1 MTVLAFDPERLW
13 ALCRSLEDLEADLV
27 ALHHQCVDAEFL
39 NREIALCRSHHRRI
53 LAVLRSDLADSPASR
68 IATWVDTHPSWWAKA
83 THGASTDVD
92 AVLAAVIH
100 DRRAAG
106 ALVDDLDS
114 IAPLIYG
121 THDTDLVRA
130 FWTTVTDPR
139 TTAPALAGRRIQR
152 LLETVL
158 GDHPWSREV
167 SRSSI
172 DPIVRSRIETAAVD
186 MLGGIAA
193 PWQLYFSGRAAA
205 WSWTTEVGIGWLRA
219 VTSSAV
225 AAADLARGLGP
236 SVVRSLSDLPN
247 DDIERR
253 RRIDEVAFGIG
264 ASLTLLQDAGIDD
277 AGRDRSSWR
286 TFDQLVEYLPVNAPW
301 PVSIVVNRGATWLD
315 DQVHRDGHDDVATRR
330 LASLTGHQ
338 VLAGVAVLT
347 IWRSYWSRPTGLHDP
362 ARRDRELRHA
372 YDAIDSPSVRGRIAA
387 G

>member
-27 ALHHQCVDAEFL
+27 ALHHQFVDAEFL
-39 NREIALCRSHHRRI
+39 SREIALCRTHRRRI
-53 LAVLRSDLADSPASR
+53 QNVLRSDLADSSVSR
-68 IATWVDTHPSWWAKA
+68 IETWVDSHPSWWAKA
-83 THGASTDVD
+83 THGAPSDVD

-100 DRRAAG
+100 DPRAAG

-121 THDTDLVRA
+121 THDTDLVRT
-130 FWTTVTDPR
+130 FWNLVTDPR
-139 TTAPALAGRRIQR
+139 TTSPTEAGRRIQR

-158 GDHPWSREV
+158 GDHRWSREV

-172 DPIVRSRIETAAVD
+172 DPIVRTRIETAAVD

-193 PWQLYFSGRAAA
+193 PWQLYFSGHAAA

-219 VTSSAV
+219 VTDSAV

-236 SVVRSLSDLPN
+236 SVVQSLSDLPD

-253 RRIDEVAFGIG
+253 RRIDEMAFGIG
-264 ASLTLLQDAGIDD
+264 ASLALLQEAGIDD

-286 TFDQLVEYLPVNAPW
+286 TFDQLVEYLPVDAPW
-301 PVSIVVNRGATWLD
+301 PVSIVVDRGATWLD
-315 DQVHRDGHDDVATRR
+315 DRVHRGGRDDVATRR
-330 LASLTGHQ
+330 LAALTGHQ

-347 IWRSYWSRPTGLHDP
+347 IWRSYWSRPDARLDP
-362 ARRDRELRHA
+362 VRRDRELRHA
-372 YDAIDSPSVRGRIAA
+372 YDSIDSPAVRGRITA